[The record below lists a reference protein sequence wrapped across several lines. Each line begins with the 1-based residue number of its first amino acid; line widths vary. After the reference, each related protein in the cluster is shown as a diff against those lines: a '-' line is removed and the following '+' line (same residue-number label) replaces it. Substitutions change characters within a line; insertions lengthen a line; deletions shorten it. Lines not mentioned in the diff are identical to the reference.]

1 MSNMG
6 PFVKYV
12 TL

>member
-6 PFVKYV
+6 
-12 TL
+12 